1 MDVRAAGRR
10 GAGVPRAEAC
20 LGTMDTHDRIRA
32 RAKPATASEARHML
46 ELLNSLGG
54 TIFRQLLWQKASDLD
69 LTYAQSQVLFRLA
82 EHPGSHM
89 GDVAKAFGVTL
100 PAVTHIVDRLEEKGL
115 VVRGDHPADRRVYVL
130 DLTRAGKALVDE
142 LEAIRLRGMERV
154 LTRMAAA
161 ERRQVLAGLEALVD
175 AAESVPE
182 DEAQSARARRSRK

>member
-1 MDVRAAGRR
+1 MGTRTKRATTT
-10 GAGVPRAEAC
+10 EAQQ
-20 LGTMDTHDRIRA
+20 
-32 RAKPATASEARHML
+32 ML

-54 TIFRQLLWQKASDLD
+54 TIFRQLLWQRQSDLD
-69 LTYAQSQVLFRLA
+69 LTYAQSQVLVRLA

-142 LEAIRLRGMERV
+142 LEAIRRRGMERV
-154 LTRMAAA
+154 LARMSVGD
-161 ERRQVLAGLEALVD
+161 RQRVLTGLVALVD
-175 AAESVPE
+175 AADSAAE
-182 DEAQSARARRSRK
+182 DDVRPVRRRKASA

>member
-1 MDVRAAGRR
+1 MDA
-10 GAGVPRAEAC
+10 
-20 LGTMDTHDRIRA
+20 HDRVPA
-32 RAKPATASEARHML
+32 RAKRATAREARHML

-100 PAVTHIVDRLEEKGL
+100 PPVPHVAARLGEKGL

-130 DLTRAGKALVDE
+130 DLTRAGKTLVDD

-161 ERRQVLAGLEALVD
+161 ERRQVLTGLEALVD
-175 AAESVPE
+175 AAAGVPE
-182 DEAQSARARRSRK
+182 DEAPATKARQARK

>member
-1 MDVRAAGRR
+1 MVN
-10 GAGVPRAEAC
+10 
-20 LGTMDTHDRIRA
+20 MA
-32 RAKPATASEARHML
+32 RPKRSTTSDARQTL

-115 VVRGDHPADRRVYVL
+115 VARGDHPADRRVYVL
-130 DLTRAGKALVDE
+130 DLTRAGRALVEE
-142 LEAIRLRGMERV
+142 LETIRLRGMERV
-154 LTRMAAA
+154 LARMSADD
-161 ERRQVLAGLEALVD
+161 RRQVLTGLEALVD
-175 AAESVPE
+175 AAAGVPE
-182 DEAQSARARRSRK
+182 DDAHPGRARRAKK

>member
-1 MDVRAAGRR
+1 MTARVKRSTTG
-10 GAGVPRAEAC
+10 EA
-20 LGTMDTHDRIRA
+20 HQ
-32 RAKPATASEARHML
+32 ML

-54 TIFRQLLWQKASDLD
+54 TIFRQLLWQRASDLD

-115 VVRGDHPADRRVYVL
+115 VARGDHPADRRVYVL
-130 DLTRAGKALVDE
+130 DLTRAGKALVEE

-154 LTRMAAA
+154 LARMTADD
-161 ERRQVLAGLEALVD
+161 RRRVLTGLEALVD
-175 AAESVPE
+175 AAESVSEHDTRTPRGRR
-182 DEAQSARARRSRK
+182 ASA

>member
-1 MDVRAAGRR
+1 MARTKRSTTG
-10 GAGVPRAEAC
+10 EA
-20 LGTMDTHDRIRA
+20 HQ
-32 RAKPATASEARHML
+32 ML

-54 TIFRQLLWQKASDLD
+54 SIFRQLLWQKSSDLD

-115 VVRGDHPADRRVYVL
+115 VIRGDHPADRRVYVL
-130 DLTRAGKALVDE
+130 DLTSAGKALVEE

-154 LTRMAAA
+154 LARMSA
-161 ERRQVLAGLEALVD
+161 EDRRRVLTGLEALVD
-175 AAESVPE
+175 AADRTAEE
-182 DEAQSARARRSRK
+182 DAGPSRGRRAGS